1 MDSLRL
7 VIPSEE
13 YFASYLEM
21 IEDLSAEH
29 LDIGEPHIDILQKKD
44 FRQYE
49 QKVKDDSL
57 GIGLPQD
64 WVPATLFW
72 AIVGRTVVGRIQLR
86 HRLPAYGGHIG
97 YAVASAQRG
106 KGYAKQ
112 MLALCLPEARRLGIA
127 QVHLTCDKSNV
138 ASQAVMRANG
148 AQLLREFVTPA
159 GTERL
164 EFCIAM

>member
-7 VIPSEE
+7 VTPSEE

-21 IEDLSAEH
+21 IEGLEAEH
-29 LDIGEPHIDILQKKD
+29 LDIGEPHIGILRKKD
-44 FRQYE
+44 FRLYG
-49 QKVKDDSL
+49 QKVKNDSL

-72 AIVGRTVVGRIQLR
+72 AIVGTTVVGRIQLR
-86 HRLPAYGGHIG
+86 HRLPAHGGHIG
-97 YAVASAQRG
+97 YAVAVEQRG

-112 MLALCLPEARRLGIA
+112 MLALCLPEAERLGIT
-127 QVHLTCDKSNV
+127 QVHLTCDKVNR

-164 EFCIAM
+164 EFCIAV